1 MLVFYI
7 LAVSMPFL
15 FCRGRSERGRIK
27 GGSFEGGERFG
38 WFLWRAFPIL
48 PVEISPTQKCVAS
61 QSTEEKPK
69 DAQWES
75 RKWGRKSFRQAG
87 LTNGNALVHGYW
99 FAPIGW
105 PVDYDID
112 TVQRGVYR
120 WFKIQTKSWGW
131 NDPGDWVGWSKLVCQ
146 AFSSRSSPASPTSPT
161 SPTSPKADP
170 GQWCSI
176 PSLQWVILV
185 PGATKRWLI
194 CSTRHLRSWS

>member
-1 MLVFYI
+1 MNKRHGAS
-7 LAVSMPFL
+7 AVSPRFYFTTLLVLVIIIFL
-15 FCRGRSERGRIK
+15 CTPG
-27 GGSFEGGERFG
+27 
-38 WFLWRAFPIL
+38 
-48 PVEISPTQKCVAS
+48 
-61 QSTEEKPK
+61 
-69 DAQWES
+69 
-75 RKWGRKSFRQAG
+75 GRKSFRQAG

-131 NDPGDWVGWSKLVCQ
+131 NDPGDWVGWNKLVCQ